1 MMKKH
6 FTLIT
11 SLLLFSWSAIA
22 QVSVTFQVDMTQEE
36 ISEDGVFVTGN
47 WMDDAGL
54 GGEWE
59 EPGSNEDARMTDGNG
74 NGIYTLTVML
84 PAGEYQYKYAN
95 GSGFVNAEAG
105 GDSDNYQADLSDCG
119 GVDNGF
125 GGYNRTLTVADGE
138 AELFL
143 EAFQFNSCVTA
154 EIISADVTFRVDMGQ
169 ETVSEDGVFV
179 TGNWMDDA
187 GLGGEWQ
194 EPGSN
199 TDAQLTDEDGDGIYT
214 LTVTIPAGDYLY
226 KYANGSGFVNAEAGG
241 DSDNYQA
248 DLSDC
253 GGVDNGFGGY
263 NRTMTVPEGASE
275 LTLQLFVFNACE
287 LTSSTSAPISTIRG
301 ISIAPNPMSSYALIT
316 IDNPSFTK
324 HDVTIYDMMGRAVR
338 QFRQVQTNVEIQRS
352 DLVAGMYHAVF
363 SNEKGEVMTA
373 KFIVR

>member
-84 PAGEYQYKYAN
+84 PAGEYQ
-95 GSGFVNAEAG
+95 
-105 GDSDNYQADLSDCG
+105 
-119 GVDNGF
+119 
-125 GGYNRTLTVADGE
+125 
-138 AELFL
+138 
-143 EAFQFNSCVTA
+143 
-154 EIISADVTFRVDMGQ
+154 
-169 ETVSEDGVFV
+169 
-179 TGNWMDDA
+179 
-187 GLGGEWQ
+187 
-194 EPGSN
+194 
-199 TDAQLTDEDGDGIYT
+199 
-214 LTVTIPAGDYLY
+214 Y